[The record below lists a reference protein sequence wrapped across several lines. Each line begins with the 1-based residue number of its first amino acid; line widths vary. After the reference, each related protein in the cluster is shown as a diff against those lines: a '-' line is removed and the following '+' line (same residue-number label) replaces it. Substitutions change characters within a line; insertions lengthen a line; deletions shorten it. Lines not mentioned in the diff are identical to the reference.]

1 MKAYP
6 VAFNRLKAR
15 RTAMRQFF
23 TIASRKIGWREFFLS
38 RTVAWLLVGAVVLTA
53 LFKFALPLFVSTAS
67 VRTNMEDVL
76 SSWTGARANIAGD
89 PQISF
94 WPHPVLT
101 LRSVTFEGG
110 DAAAPELLA
119 RADAIAAGFDILAA
133 LRGTPVFYD
142 FHLINPV
149 FKVERRL
156 DGTFNWRRAGW
167 MADAIADA
175 SGKSP
180 STARNTPIGDIEI
193 VNGTLELTDHVTSST
208 HRVSTITGSVQWPT
222 PATRM
227 STDLSALMN
236 GEKVQWSVTCDE
248 PLMLL
253 SGRNSTFQ
261 TSFNSIP
268 LAFSFDGN
276 GNGSS
281 HPFATG
287 QLQLKAKS
295 AGALLA
301 WFKGDPLPPA
311 LTGSVAIDTSV
322 TMSAQA
328 LKMDNLSLSLDDA
341 NATGVLGVAWD
352 GARGPRIDGTLAF
365 DRLDLTALFS
375 SAFPL
380 HQQPGPVNGPDM
392 ALLKQIR
399 LDLRLSAQAA
409 SYGPTTVTDVAAG
422 IMVENGRASIDIGD
436 GTFAGGSISGRIAL
450 ADAGAKGG
458 QLQFALK
465 NADLA
470 TVAASLG
477 LTGPLPL
484 GRGVL
489 FVDLSTVEP
498 LSKMTADGVSGE
510 FRYSANNGTMV
521 NFDVPEFERLAT
533 QGHVFN
539 VSHAANGS
547 FAFTRAEI
555 VATLRKGVVEL
566 TTADISGEG
575 RTLSLAGIIPFRNG
589 KLALAGAIRPDDSP
603 TSAVR
608 FYVDGSWPS
617 PVISPLPAVPAQP

>member
-1 MKAYP
+1 
-6 VAFNRLKAR
+6 
-15 RTAMRQFF
+15 MRQFL
-23 TIASRKIGWREFFLS
+23 TTASRKIGWRAFFLS

-53 LFKFALPLFVSTAS
+53 LFKIALPLFVSTAS
-67 VRTNMEDVL
+67 VKTNMEDVL

-101 LRSVTFEGG
+101 LRAVTFEGG

-119 RADAIAAGFDILAA
+119 KADAIAAGFDILAA

-142 FHLINPV
+142 FHLVNPV

-167 MADAIADA
+167 MADAVADA
-175 SGKSP
+175 SGKTL

-193 VNGTLELTDHVTSST
+193 VNGTLELTD
-208 HRVSTITGSVQWPT
+208 RVSSSVYRVGAITGSVQWPT
-222 PATRM
+222 PTTRM
-227 STDLSALMN
+227 SADLSALMN
-236 GEKVQWSVTCDE
+236 GEKVQWSLSCDE

-253 SGRNSTFQ
+253 SGQNSTFQ
-261 TSFNSIP
+261 TSFNSMP
-268 LAFSFDGN
+268 LTLSFDGN

-287 QLQLKAKS
+287 QLQIKAKS

-301 WFKGDPLPPA
+301 WFKGDPLPLAP
-311 LTGSVAIDTSV
+311 TGSVTIDTSM
-322 TMSAQA
+322 TISAQA
-328 LKMDNLSLSLDDA
+328 LKMDNLSLTLDDA
-341 NATGVLGVAWD
+341 NATGVLGIAWD
-352 GARGPRIDGTLAF
+352 PARGPRIDGTLAF
-365 DRLDLTALFS
+365 DRIDLAALFS
-375 SAFPL
+375 SALPL
-380 HQQPGPVNGPDM
+380 PLQPGPVSGPDM
-392 ALLKQIR
+392 ALLKQIS
-399 LDLRLSAQAA
+399 LDLRLSAQEA
-409 SYGPTTVTDVAAG
+409 SYGPAALTNVAAG

-450 ADAGAKGG
+450 ANGGVEGG

-470 TVAASLG
+470 PVAARLG

-489 FVDLSTVEP
+489 SVDLSTAEP

-510 FRYSANNGTMV
+510 FRYFANNGTMV
-521 NFDVPEFERLAT
+521 NFDVPEFERLAA

-539 VSHAANGS
+539 LSHATNGS
-547 FAFTRAEI
+547 LAFTRAEI
-555 VATLRKGVVEL
+555 AATLRKGVVEL

-575 RTLSLAGIIPFRNG
+575 RTLSVAGIIPFRNG

-603 TSAVR
+603 ASAIR
-608 FYVDGSWPS
+608 FYVEGSWPS
-617 PVISPLPAVPAQP
+617 PVIFPLPAVPAQP